1 MFFTYS
7 FITKKRDFGKLYD
20 IYLYKLKIALMTE
33 EINQKKSLN
42 PIADRVEKRTK
53 EISIKSEKLIN
64 YGLDT
69 LKDLMFKLLEVRPRE
84 YKTRDYRPRE
94 YRKKDSRDKE

>member
-1 MFFTYS
+1 
-7 FITKKRDFGKLYD
+7 
-20 IYLYKLKIALMTE
+20 MTE
-33 EINQKKSLN
+33 EINQKKLLN

-69 LKDLMFKLLEVRPRE
+69 LKDLKFKWLEERSRE
-84 YKTRDYRPRE
+84 YRPLDYRPRE
-94 YRKKDSRDKE
+94 FRKKDSRDEK

>member
-1 MFFTYS
+1 
-7 FITKKRDFGKLYD
+7 
-20 IYLYKLKIALMTE
+20 MTE

-64 YGLDT
+64 HGLDT
-69 LKDLMFKLLEVRPRE
+69 LKDLKFKWLEVRPRE
-84 YKTRDYRPRE
+84 YKPRDYRPRE
-94 YRKKDSRDKE
+94 FRKKESGDEE

>member
-1 MFFTYS
+1 MMD
-7 FITKKRDFGKLYD
+7 KKK
-20 IYLYKLKIALMTE
+20 E
-33 EINQKKSLN
+33 KKSLN

-64 YGLDT
+64 YGLDS

-84 YKTRDYRPRE
+84 YRPRDYRPRE
-94 YRKKDSRDKE
+94 FREKDSRDEK